1 MNVAG
6 DLAFPRH
13 WVMTSMNSMPPKA
26 ANPVRG
32 PGRRS
37 AIVAA
42 TAVLLLGLVVVL
54 FLGARRSAPPIS
66 VGELKALYGTAQSKF
81 VDVGGMPV
89 HYFDEGQG
97 PVILMLHGSFGN
109 LHTFDD
115 IALQLKDRYRVI
127 RFDQPPA
134 GLSGPAPDGF
144 SLNPE
149 QFVHAFLAAVG
160 VPRVAVLATSS
171 GGILA
176 YRHAATYPEEVSA
189 LILSNVP
196 PSAPVDNAGA
206 MRRAPFFTRL
216 SLTACLKYAKPW
228 SRTCTEDFL
237 RSVIHRPERVTEEV
251 VAQYYDFG
259 RRADSRQPNTMT
271 GIMRKDDEVQR
282 YLSQVKAPVKLV
294 WGALDHVLPPS
305 TAAMMAQRLSST
317 TTETAM
323 LADVSHYPPLE
334 APAEVAAA
342 VDQFL
347 QRLPGIQ

>member
-1 MNVAG
+1 
-6 DLAFPRH
+6 
-13 WVMTSMNSMPPKA
+13 MNSSQQTTQAPARRRGRQIAIFA
-26 ANPVRG
+26 AV
-32 PGRRS
+32 
-37 AIVAA
+37 
-42 TAVLLLGLVVVL
+42 AVLLAGFAVAS
-54 FLGARRSAPPIS
+54 FLAQRRSAPPIS
-66 VGELKALYGTAQSKF
+66 VPELKAIYASGSSKF
-81 VDVGGMPV
+81 VEVGGMPV

-115 IALQLKDRYRVI
+115 VARQLQDRYRVI

-134 GLSGPAPDGF
+134 GLSGPSPDGF

-149 QFVHAFLAAVG
+149 EFVHGFLAAVG
-160 VPRVAVLATSS
+160 VSRVAVLATSS

-176 YRHAATYPEEVSA
+176 YRHAAAYPEDVSA

-206 MRRAPFFTRL
+206 MKRAPWFTRV

-237 RSVIHRPERVTEEV
+237 RSVVHRQDRVTDAV
-251 VAQYYDFG
+251 IAQYYDFG
-259 RRADSRQPNTMT
+259 RRVDSRQPNTMT
-271 GIMRKDDEVQR
+271 GIMRKDDEVRR
-282 YLSQVKAPVKLV
+282 YLSQVQAPVKLV
-294 WGALDHVLPPS
+294 WGALDHVLPPA
-305 TAAMMAQRLSST
+305 TAALMAERLTAT
-317 TTETAM
+317 TTETVM

>member
-1 MNVAG
+1 
-6 DLAFPRH
+6 
-13 WVMTSMNSMPPKA
+13 MNSMQPKPEIPARGRAGRIAIFTA
-26 ANPVRG
+26 AAALVLG
-32 PGRRS
+32 IVVSLFLAERRS
-37 AIVAA
+37 AA
-42 TAVLLLGLVVVL
+42 T
-54 FLGARRSAPPIS
+54 IS
-66 VGELKALYGTAQSKF
+66 VTDLKALYTTAQSKF
-81 VDVGGMPV
+81 VDVGGVPV

-115 IALQLKDRYRVI
+115 VARQLQDRYRVI

-134 GLSGPAPDGF
+134 GLSGPSPEGF
-144 SLNPE
+144 NLDPE
-149 QFVHAFLAAVG
+149 EFVHEFLAAVG
-160 VPRVAVLATSS
+160 VARVAVLATSS

-176 YRHAATYPEEVSA
+176 YRHAAAYPEEVSA

-206 MRRAPFFTRL
+206 MRRAPLFTRL

-237 RSVIHRPERVTEEV
+237 RSVFHRQDRVTEDLV
-251 VAQYYDFG
+251 TQYYDFG

-271 GIMRKDDEVQR
+271 GIMRKDAEVKS
-282 YLSQVKAPVKLV
+282 YLARVTAPVKLV
-294 WGALDHVLPPS
+294 WGALDHVLPPA
-305 TAAMMAQRLSST
+305 TAVIMAQRLSST
-317 TTETAM
+317 STETLM

-334 APAEVAAA
+334 APAEIAAA

-347 QRLPGIQ
+347 QRVPGIQ

>member
-1 MNVAG
+1 
-6 DLAFPRH
+6 
-13 WVMTSMNSMPPKA
+13 MNSTQPTPE
-26 ANPVRG
+26 V
-32 PGRRS
+32 PGRGRGRRWAFVS
-37 AIVAA
+37 IGAL
-42 TAVLLLGLVVVL
+42 LLLGAGVAS
-54 FLGARRSAPPIS
+54 FLAERRNAPLIS
-66 VGELKALYGTAQSKF
+66 VPELKALYTTEQSKF
-81 VDVGGMPV
+81 IDVGGMPV

-134 GLSGPAPDGF
+134 GLSGPAPDAF
-144 SLNPE
+144 DLNPE

-160 VPRVAVLATSS
+160 VPKVAVLATSS

-176 YRHAATYPEEVSA
+176 YRHAAAYPDEVSA

-206 MRRAPFFTRL
+206 MKRAPWLTRI
-216 SLTACLKYAKPW
+216 SLTACLKYSRPW
-228 SRTCTEDFL
+228 SRTCARDFL
-237 RSVIHRPERVTEEV
+237 DSTVHREGRVTDAV

-271 GIMRKDDEVQR
+271 GIMRKDDEVKR
-282 YLSQVKAPVKLV
+282 YLSQVKAPVKLI
-294 WGALDHVLPPS
+294 WGALDHVLPPA
-305 TAAMMAQRLSST
+305 TAATMAQRLSST
-317 TTETAM
+317 TTETTM

-347 QRLPGIQ
+347 QRVPANQ